1 MKISEWNVVAH
12 LRAGAGKRGYVHLLA
27 LAIGLAS
34 PVLQSASAQQ
44 FPTKPVRLIIGSAPG
59 SGNDIAARI
68 VMAKVSESWRQQ
80 VVIENR
86 PGANQIIAAEI
97 VARATPDGYTLLL
110 CGTVPTAINPALY
123 RKLNYQP
130 LRDLAPVTLIASS
143 PNVLLVNS
151 SAPAKSV
158 KDFIAHVLANPGKLS
173 FGSSGVGSTLH
184 LSMEMLK
191 ASTGIS
197 MVHVPY
203 KGGALAMTDLLGGHL
218 LATFQNL
225 PVALPAMK
233 SGKVRALGVTAAKR
247 SPFVPEVPTFAE
259 AGFKLEIAAWYGVC
273 APAAV
278 PKAVLARLNESMVKA
293 LRLPEVRERFAE
305 MGIEP
310 SPLSAQE
317 FDAHIRSEALKWA
330 KAVRDSGAT
339 AE

>member
-1 MKISEWNVVAH
+1 MN
-12 LRAGAGKRGYVHLLA
+12 RYVNLLA

-34 PVLQSASAQQ
+34 PAVQAASAQE

-97 VARATPDGYTLLL
+97 VARAIPDGYTLLQ
-110 CGTVPTAINPALY
+110 CGTVPTSINPALY
-123 RKLNYQP
+123 KKLNYQP
-130 LRDLAPVTLIASS
+130 LRDFAPVTLIASS

-151 SAPAKSV
+151 SAPVKSV
-158 KDFIAHVLANPGKLS
+158 KDFVAYVLANPGKLS

-203 KGGALAMTDLLGGHL
+203 KGGALAMSDLLGGHL

-247 SPFVPEVPTFAE
+247 SPFIPEVPTFAE
-259 AGFKLEIAAWYGVC
+259 SGLKLEIAAWYGVC

-293 LRLPEVRERFAE
+293 LMLPEVRERFAE

-310 SPLSAQE
+310 SPLSVQA
-317 FDAHIRSEALKWA
+317 FDAHIRSESVKWA
-330 KAVRDSGAT
+330 KAVKDSGAT